1 MKVHKQNQILSP
13 FSNDQE
19 LIHQSKHLLLELY
32 NCDFEK
38 LNDESFLRCTLNRAA
53 KLANATVLNLI
64 SNKFEPQ
71 GVTAIALLAE
81 SHISIHTWPE
91 SNYSAV
97 DIFTCGQNMMPELA
111 SQYLIESLMA
121 KEHSLRVIERNPPS
135 AVSKQDIRDISK
147 ALGFPWWDKPA
158 QPCLS
163 SRFPYGH
170 EITSER
176 LKMVEKAEE
185 YVLFCFLNHF

>member
-1 MKVHKQNQILSP
+1 MEIYKENQILSS
-13 FSNDQE
+13 FGDDQK
-19 LIHQSKHLLLELY
+19 LSHQSKHFLLELY
-32 NCDFEK
+32 RCDFEK

-97 DIFTCGQNMMPELA
+97 DIFTCGQNMMPEIA
-111 SQYLIESLMA
+111 SQYLIKSLMA
-121 KEHSLRVIERNPPS
+121 KEHSLRVIERKPPQ
-135 AVSKQDIRDISK
+135 AVTKQIR
-147 ALGFPWWDKPA
+147 
-158 QPCLS
+158 
-163 SRFPYGH
+163 
-170 EITSER
+170 T
-176 LKMVEKAEE
+176 V
-185 YVLFCFLNHF
+185 V

>member
-1 MKVHKQNQILSP
+1 MEVYKKNKILGSLC
-13 FSNDQE
+13 NDPN
-19 LIHQSKHLLLELY
+19 LSHQSKHLLLELY
-32 NCDFEK
+32 RCDHEK

-97 DIFTCGQNMMPELA
+97 DIFTCGQNMMPEIA

-121 KEHSLRVIERNPPS
+121 KEHFLRVIERNPPS
-135 AVSKQDIRDISK
+135 AVSNQIR
-147 ALGFPWWDKPA
+147 
-158 QPCLS
+158 
-163 SRFPYGH
+163 
-170 EITSER
+170 T
-176 LKMVEKAEE
+176 V
-185 YVLFCFLNHF
+185 V

>member
-1 MKVHKQNQILSP
+1 MEIYKKSQILS
-13 FSNDQE
+13 SLTDE
-19 LIHQSKHLLLELY
+19 KKLSHQSKHFLLELY
-32 NCDFEK
+32 RCDCEK
-38 LNDESFLRCTLNRAA
+38 LNDESFLRCTLNRSA

-64 SNKFEPQ
+64 SNKFEPH

-121 KEHSLRVIERNPPS
+121 KEHSLRVIERNPPA
-135 AVSKQDIRDISK
+135 AVSSQIR
-147 ALGFPWWDKPA
+147 
-158 QPCLS
+158 
-163 SRFPYGH
+163 
-170 EITSER
+170 T
-176 LKMVEKAEE
+176 V
-185 YVLFCFLNHF
+185 V

>member
-1 MKVHKQNQILSP
+1 MEIYKKNQILS
-13 FSNDQE
+13 SLNDQQE
-19 LIHQSKHLLLELY
+19 LSHQSKHLLLELY
-32 NCDFEK
+32 RCDCEK

-97 DIFTCGQNMMPELA
+97 DIFTCGQNMLPELA
-111 SQYLIESLMA
+111 SEYLIEALKA
-121 KEHSLRVIERNPPS
+121 EEHFLRVIERNPPA
-135 AVSKQDIRDISK
+135 AVINQMR
-147 ALGFPWWDKPA
+147 
-158 QPCLS
+158 
-163 SRFPYGH
+163 
-170 EITSER
+170 T
-176 LKMVEKAEE
+176 V
-185 YVLFCFLNHF
+185 V

>member
-1 MKVHKQNQILSP
+1 MEIYKKNQILSS
-13 FSNDQE
+13 FSNEQKFS
-19 LIHQSKHLLLELY
+19 HQSKHFLLELY
-32 NCDFEK
+32 RCNCEK

-121 KEHSLRVIERNPPS
+121 KEHSLRVIERNPPTS
-135 AVSKQDIRDISK
+135 VPTQIRTAV
-147 ALGFPWWDKPA
+147 
-158 QPCLS
+158 
-163 SRFPYGH
+163 
-170 EITSER
+170 
-176 LKMVEKAEE
+176 
-185 YVLFCFLNHF
+185 

>member
-1 MKVHKQNQILSP
+1 MEVHKKNQILS
-13 FSNDQE
+13 SLCNDQQ
-19 LIHQSKHLLLELY
+19 LSHQSKHLLLELY
-32 NCDFEK
+32 RCDREK
-38 LNDESFLRCTLNRAA
+38 LNDESFLRCILNRAA

-97 DIFTCGQNMMPELA
+97 DIVTCGQNMKPELA

-121 KEHSLRVIERNPPS
+121 KEHFLRVIERNPPT
-135 AVSKQDIRDISK
+135 AVSKQIR
-147 ALGFPWWDKPA
+147 
-158 QPCLS
+158 
-163 SRFPYGH
+163 
-170 EITSER
+170 T
-176 LKMVEKAEE
+176 V
-185 YVLFCFLNHF
+185 V

>member
-1 MKVHKQNQILSP
+1 MNENPKKNQILTS
-13 FSNDQE
+13 FSDDQK

-32 NCDFEK
+32 RCDCEK
-38 LNDESFLRCTLNRAA
+38 LNDESFLSCILKRAA

-97 DIFTCGQNMMPELA
+97 DIFTCGQIMMPELA
-111 SQYLIESLMA
+111 SQYLIESLIA
-121 KEHSLRVIERNPPS
+121 QEHSLRVIERNPPS
-135 AVSKQDIRDISK
+135 AVPTQIRT
-147 ALGFPWWDKPA
+147 A
-158 QPCLS
+158 
-163 SRFPYGH
+163 
-170 EITSER
+170 
-176 LKMVEKAEE
+176 V
-185 YVLFCFLNHF
+185 

>member
-1 MKVHKQNQILSP
+1 MEIYKKSQILSS
-13 FSNDQE
+13 SNNEQK

-32 NCDFEK
+32 RCDCEK

-121 KEHSLRVIERNPPS
+121 KEHSLRVIERHPPL
-135 AVSKQDIRDISK
+135 AVPKQIR
-147 ALGFPWWDKPA
+147 
-158 QPCLS
+158 
-163 SRFPYGH
+163 
-170 EITSER
+170 TS
-176 LKMVEKAEE
+176 V
-185 YVLFCFLNHF
+185 